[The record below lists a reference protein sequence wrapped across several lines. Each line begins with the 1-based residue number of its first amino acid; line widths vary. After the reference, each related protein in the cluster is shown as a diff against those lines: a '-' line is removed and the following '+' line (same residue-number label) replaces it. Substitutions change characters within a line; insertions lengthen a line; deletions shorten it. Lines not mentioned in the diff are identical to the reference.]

1 MAFLSATLERFGAS
15 PTVAMTTRAAA
26 LRAGGADLIA
36 LAAGEPD
43 FDTPAHIR
51 AAAVAAMERGETRYT
66 AVDGT
71 AELKAAVAEKF
82 ARDNALVYGPEEITV
97 GSGGKHVIW
106 NALLATLEPGDE
118 AIVPAPYWVSYPDIV
133 RFCGATP
140 VIVVAGPEAG
150 FRLSAEA
157 LEAAIT
163 PRTKWLILNSPG
175 NPTGAGYRADDLTA
189 LAEVLEGHPQV
200 HVLSDDIY
208 EHIAYPG
215 FEFAT
220 LAAVA
225 PALKHRVLTVNGVS
239 KSHAMTG
246 WRIGF
251 AGGPAPLIAA
261 IRKLQSQSTTN
272 PCSIS
277 QAAAVAALTGPQ
289 DYLQEAR
296 AAFLRR
302 RDMVV
307 AALNAMPGIDCP
319 EPEGAFYVYPS
330 VAGLIG
336 RKSAAGTLLADD
348 RAVAE
353 ALLEEA
359 GVAVVFGAAFGL
371 SPHVRISYAASDA
384 DLARAMERIGAF
396 AETCR

>member
-140 VIVVAGPEAG
+140 VIVAAGPEAG

-175 NPTGAGYRADDLTA
+175 NPTGAGYRAGDLAA

>member
-118 AIVPAPYWVSYPDIV
+118 AVVPAPYWVSYPDIV
-133 RFCGATP
+133 RFCGAAP
-140 VIVVAGPEAG
+140 VIVPAGPEAG

-175 NPTGAGYRADDLTA
+175 NPTGAGYRADDLAA
-189 LAEVLEGHPQV
+189 LAEVLERHPQV

>member
-26 LRAGGADLIA
+26 LRAGGADIVA

-82 ARDNALVYGPEEITV
+82 VRDNGLTYAPDEITV

-118 AIVPAPYWVSYPDIV
+118 AIVPAPYWVSYPDMV
-133 RFCGATP
+133 RFCGAEP
-140 VIVVAGPEAG
+140 VIVPAGPEAG

-175 NPTGAGYRADDLTA
+175 NPTGAGYRADDLAA
-189 LAEVLEGHPQV
+189 LAEVLERHPRV
-200 HVLSDDIY
+200 HVLCDDIY

-215 FEFAT
+215 FDFAT

-225 PALKHRVLTVNGVS
+225 PDLKQRILTVNGVS
-239 KSHAMTG
+239 KAYAMTG

-277 QAAAVAALTGPQ
+277 QAAAVAALTDSQLCVEHMCTEFRKRHDWLVP
-289 DYLQEAR
+289 
-296 AAFLRR
+296 
-302 RDMVV
+302 
-307 AALNAMPGIDCP
+307 ALNALPGLSCTP
-319 EPEGAFYVYPS
+319 GEGAFYVFID
-330 VAGLIG
+330 ATGAIEALGLDG
-336 RKSAAGTLLADD
+336 DAALC
-348 RAVAE
+348 E
-353 ALLEEA
+353 FLLEET
-359 GVAVVFGAAFGL
+359 GVALVPGTAFGAPGHA
-371 SPHVRISYAASDA
+371 RISFACGLDTLKDAVERLRRVLPSD
-384 DLARAMERIGAF
+384 D
-396 AETCR
+396 